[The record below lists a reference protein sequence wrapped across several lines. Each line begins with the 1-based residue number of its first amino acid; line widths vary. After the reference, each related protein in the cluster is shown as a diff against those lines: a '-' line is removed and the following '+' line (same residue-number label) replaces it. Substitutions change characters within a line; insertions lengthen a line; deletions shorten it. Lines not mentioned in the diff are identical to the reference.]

1 MAGKVG
7 ELRAVEVIRAFHP
20 GGPASVE
27 VAPGARL
34 WGAQVDG
41 HWRLL
46 FNGADVD
53 VPDGTVGEPDSVEVK
68 QAAEERRSA
77 REEEYQS
84 APTPSKG

>member
-1 MAGKVG
+1 MAGKSG
-7 ELRAVEVIRAFHP
+7 ELQAVEVIRSFRP
-20 GGPASVE
+20 GGVNAAE
-27 VAPGARL
+27 VSAGARL
-34 WGAQVDG
+34 WGWKTDG
-41 HWRLL
+41 RWRVL

-77 REEEYQS
+77 REKEYQT